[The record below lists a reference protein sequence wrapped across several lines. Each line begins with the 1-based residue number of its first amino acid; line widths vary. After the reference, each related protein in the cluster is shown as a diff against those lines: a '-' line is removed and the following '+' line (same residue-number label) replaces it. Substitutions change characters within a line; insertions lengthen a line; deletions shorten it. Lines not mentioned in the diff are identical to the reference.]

1 MFKVLNLTQA
11 GEPTTLTPEE
21 LRNLSDRCLKIA
33 TWLNDA
39 LEQVDRRGVKEED
52 RENYF
57 NLMSLKSEMRSLGLF
72 FSRKSMYLT
81 VKAEN
86 LAEYRQEIEGSTQR
100 LGNAIAQLNES
111 NAMLG
116 KLATGINF
124 VVDVLETLAGGGI
137 VSIAGALGKLNSLL
151 A

>member
-1 MFKVLNLTQA
+1 MFKVLNLTPA

-100 LGNAIAQLNES
+100 LGNAIAQLEQS